1 MKLDRDTWWPPKFTD
16 KGEAF
21 VSFRTEDGV
30 PGPGVMVE
38 RVDALTGD
46 KLYYVVVPRRW
57 KVPDGHKTGLH
68 ALLASP
74 HSAAPAITTRAIFPQ
89 SVLDR
94 SILCEDLIMLRCTL
108 MEVARANGYEVGDD
122 EGA

>member
-38 RVDALTGD
+38 RVEALTGD

-57 KVPDGHKTGLH
+57 KVPEGHKTGIQLPNNSVPVGLV
-68 ALLASP
+68 ARSP
-74 HSAAPAITTRAIFPQ
+74 FPPA
-89 SVLDR
+89 VMDR